1 MNTSSTFEDF
11 LSNLTITND
20 EKIIQR
26 YKNITKSLNKEFY
39 EENESET
46 ENSVKIGSYGRK
58 TAINGVSDLDMMFD
72 IPSEYFSTYNDSETN
87 GQSALLQDVRKA
99 ILKRYSTTDVR
110 GDGQVVVVS
119 FTNYIIEICPGFL
132 QTDGSYKYPDSHN
145 GGKWKKTDPIPEME
159 EIDDFNIT
167 TNNNLKNLAKFVR
180 AWKNKCGVKI
190 GGLLV
195 DTLCYEFLKNNTEHH
210 ETKFDKYDELVR
222 DFFEYLKDYD
232 KTREFWYSPG
242 SKQKV
247 YKKKSNFIN
256 KSKKAYDN
264 VVDAIDK
271 KDNDTVYSIWRKV
284 FGYPFP
290 YPIAI
295 RESAEDFT
303 SAEQYIEQLYPV
315 DIRYA
320 LTINCEVT
328 QAGFR
333 TVFLRELLDKLR
345 INKKLKFFI
354 EYTDVPKP
362 YEVKWK
368 IKNKGSI
375 AKVNRNFRGQIINDD
390 GQEVRRETSSFGGAH
405 FVECFIIKNN
415 ICVARDRIDVP
426 ISNL

>member
-1 MNTSSTFEDF
+1 MNTSSTFKDF
-11 LSNLTITND
+11 LNNLIIKND
-20 EKIIQR
+20 EKIQQR
-26 YKNITKSLNKEFY
+26 YKNITKALNKEFY

-72 IPSEYFSTYNDSETN
+72 IPAEYFSTYNDPETN

-110 GDGQVVVVS
+110 GDGQVVVIS
-119 FTNYIIEICPGFL
+119 FSNYVIEVCPGFL
-132 QTDGSYKYPDSHN
+132 QSDGSYKYPDSHN
-145 GGKWKKTDPIPEME
+145 GGKWKKTNPIPEME
-159 EIDDFNIT
+159 EIDELNNIA
-167 TNNNLKNLAKFVR
+167 NNNLKNLAKMVR
-180 AWKNKCGVKI
+180 SWKNKCGVKI
-190 GGLLV
+190 GGLLI
-195 DTLCYEFLKNNTEHH
+195 DTLCYEFLQNNPDHQ
-210 ETKFDKYDELVR
+210 ETKFDNYDELVR

-264 VVDAIDK
+264 VVEAIEK
-271 KDNDTVYSIWRKV
+271 KENNTVYSIWRKV
-284 FGYPFP
+284 FGYSFP
-290 YPIAI
+290 YPQTI
-295 RESAEDFT
+295 RESAENYT
-303 SAEQYIEQLYPV
+303 SSEQYIEELYPI
-315 DIRYA
+315 DIRFA

-333 TVFLRELLDKLR
+333 TEFLRNLNGKLR
-345 INKKLKFFI
+345 LQKKLKFFI
-354 EYTDVPKP
+354 EYTDVPRP
-362 YEVKWK
+362 YLVKWK
-368 IKNKGSI
+368 IKNEGPI
-375 AKVNRNFRGQIINDD
+375 AQANGNYRGQIIADE
-390 GQEVRRETSSFGGAH
+390 GQDYRKETSSFGGPH
-405 FVECFIIKNN
+405 FVECFIIKNG